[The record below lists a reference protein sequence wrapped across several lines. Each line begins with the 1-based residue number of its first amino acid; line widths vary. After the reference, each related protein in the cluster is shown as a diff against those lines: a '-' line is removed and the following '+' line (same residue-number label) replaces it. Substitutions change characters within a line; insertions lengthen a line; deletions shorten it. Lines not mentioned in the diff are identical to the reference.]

1 MRLIC
6 KLLAWLAG
14 ALALA
19 IVALAAPV
27 LWVETMCRGEA
38 APVAH
43 APLSSETRPAIR
55 TLLTYPEWHIVHA
68 YDDYAEVI
76 RTGDPH
82 EYGFLRGIAGFW
94 SSACT
99 LTRESA
105 ALGEI
110 DGETKTT
117 IYVIGVSFTLE
128 MAMKAAYEETLGR
141 LATLIRGPEQAPLD
155 QLSAQQAAGY
165 ARFLQQVPWYRY
177 DFRADAAALDAATT
191 GVFRD
196 RERAFALGLEHRTRA
211 LYAGAIAGAVAATG
225 QDDLTL
231 QMVVEGLTPEQL
243 AATPGVTVLRPVG
256 AGYEVETPRYRE
268 LTGILADW
276 AGQGARFVDMAG
288 NDRILFTAISDRPQE
303 EGAMLDL
310 PRQGYGDTRHLFL
323 VPVAEL
329 AETLRGLDARG
340 LRLEH
345 IHDY

>member
-1 MRLIC
+1 MKLVGRLI
-6 KLLAWLAG
+6 LWLVG
-14 ALALA
+14 LVALVA
-19 IVALAAPV
+19 VALAAPV

-38 APVAH
+38 TPVTH
-43 APLSSETRPAIR
+43 APLSTETRPAIR
-55 TLLTYPEWHIVHA
+55 TLMTYPEWHIVHA

-82 EYGFLRGIAGFW
+82 DYGFLRGIAGFW
-94 SSACT
+94 TSACT
-99 LTRESA
+99 LTREAPRWARST
-105 ALGEI
+105 GNQ
-110 DGETKTT
+110 TT

-141 LATLIRGPEQAPLD
+141 IAALIRGPEQAPLD
-155 QLSAQQAAGY
+155 RLSAEQAAGY
-165 ARFLQQVPWYRY
+165 ARFLQQVPWYQY
-177 DFRADAAALDAATT
+177 DFRADAAALDAANT

-196 RERAFALGLEHRTRA
+196 RERAFALGTEHRVRA
-211 LYAGAIAGAVAATG
+211 LYADAIAGAVAATG
-225 QDDLTL
+225 YDDLTL
-231 QMVVEGLTPEQL
+231 QMVVEGLSPEQL
-243 AATPGVTVLRPVG
+243 TATPGVSVLRPVG

-276 AGQGARFVDMAG
+276 AGQGATFLDMAG
-288 NDRILFTAISDRPQE
+288 NDRILFTAISDRARE

-323 VPVAEL
+323 LPVTEL
-329 AETLRGLDARG
+329 AEALRGLAARG